1 MTRFKATAISLAA
14 LAGLAVCAAPLQS
27 ASAFTLN
34 SSALSSK
41 ATPPADKV
49 FWRGGH
55 GGWRGGG
62 WGPGAVIGG
71 LAAGALL
78 GGAYYGG
85 YYGNGYGYGGYGPGY
100 GYGPGPYYGRCWYDQ
115 WGRRVCS

>member
-1 MTRFKATAISLAA
+1 MTRFKATAISMAA
-14 LAGLAVCAAPLQS
+14 LAGIALSIAPLQS

-34 SSALSSK
+34 SSELSK
-41 ATPPADKV
+41 ATPAAEKV
-49 FWRGGH
+49 YWRGGH
-55 GGWRGGG
+55 GWRGGGWRGG

-78 GGAYYGG
+78 GGAYYG
-85 YYGNGYGYGGYGPGY
+85 YYGPGY
-100 GYGPGPYYGRCWYDQ
+100 GYYGDGPGPYYAHCWYDQ